1 MSTSQVTRADRP
13 LGYSNFAGGVVDTVT
28 VMTALTFG
36 AAAGAG
42 IPSGT
47 QTLRLTPNTQAIR
60 WRDDG
65 VAPTATVG
73 YPLAA
78 GQELVYTGNPNAL
91 QVISQLAGA
100 KIDVVAYG

>member
-13 LGYSNFAGGVVDTVT
+13 LGYSNFAAGVVDVATP
-28 VMTALTFG
+28 MSALTFG
-36 AAAGAG
+36 SAAGAG
-42 IPSGT
+42 IPAGT

-65 VAPTATVG
+65 VAPTAAVG

-78 GQELVYTGNPNAL
+78 GVELVYTGNPNSL
-91 QVISQLAGA
+91 QVISQIAGA